1 MIGNRPTPAG
11 GKNGRVEKPDRVV
24 RILPRMQGCNSR
36 WWLTRRSPRRSVA
49 FFYSMRRSAS
59 TPGEK
64 KKKRETGFRVWSRE
78 WGPALVPYG
87 GRSTTGISENAALR
101 TSRWWE
107 TFRTHLSLFKE
118 KNYSTITAV
127 GGRLVETGFWV
138 WSSFS
143 TTSPEYSSVSLLT
156 VESDQRGAAFRTA

>member
-1 MIGNRPTPAG
+1 M
-11 GKNGRVEKPDRVV
+11 GRTDE
-24 RILPRMQGCNSR
+24 S
-36 WWLTRRSPRRSVA
+36 RSPIAWSGFCHVCKDVTVGGGSRGAHRDARSHFFTPCGGPPRRPV
-49 FFYSMRRSAS
+49 
-59 TPGEK
+59 K